1 MHWAGG
7 KVLDIYSVNRNFD
20 ISLPTHRETKY
31 KIIMKKTYHLCLSGG
46 DEIMFRDIEDY
57 NRGFNCFALALHKT
71 GSTGLVETFMSTH
84 THQLV
89 QTADPA
95 EFMCCFRLPYTMYFN
110 RKYGRRGG
118 LGEKKHFT
126 MEIDG
131 YYHTMAAASYVL
143 RNALHHGVA
152 PIPYAYP
159 HCSANSIF
167 MKDMGKHPDDRLLQ
181 EKYHHRFLGKTA
193 EYPVRYK
200 MSESGIFLRESVLDI
215 PQVENLFVTPRMFN
229 FYMTRKSSEE
239 WKAEQGK
246 DQNGI
251 SPIGIEQIE
260 RGVRTDAI
268 DKMLMFENGKA
279 DYKKMSDIELCTEI
293 DKVILPTLG
302 KTSVYCMSEKEKC
315 ELAEHLYRQRHIG
328 PSQIRRALAM

>member
-1 MHWAGG
+1 
-7 KVLDIYSVNRNFD
+7 
-20 ISLPTHRETKY
+20 
-31 KIIMKKTYHLCLSGG
+31 MKKTYHLCLSGG

-84 THQLV
+84 THQLI

-95 EFMCCFRLPYTMYFN
+95 EFMYCFRLPYTMYFN
-110 RKYGRRGG
+110 RKYRRRGG
-118 LGEKKHFT
+118 LGEKRHFT

-167 MKDMGKHPDDRLLQ
+167 MKDMGKHPEDRLLK

-193 EYPVRYK
+193 EYPERYK
-200 MSESGIFLRESVLDI
+200 MSKSGIFLRESVLDI

-279 DYKKMSDIELCTEI
+279 DYKKLSDIELCTEI
-293 DKVILPTLG
+293 DKVILPALG

-328 PSQIRRALAM
+328 LAQIRRALAM

>member
-1 MHWAGG
+1 
-7 KVLDIYSVNRNFD
+7 
-20 ISLPTHRETKY
+20 
-31 KIIMKKTYHLCLSGG
+31 MKKTYHLCLSGG

-95 EFMCCFRLPYTMYFN
+95 KFMYCFRLPYTMYFN
-110 RKYGRRGG
+110 RKYGRRGS
-118 LGEKKHFT
+118 LGEKRHFT
-126 MEIDG
+126 MEVNG
-131 YYHTMAAASYVL
+131 YYHTMAAASYIL
-143 RNALHHGVA
+143 RNALHHGVS

-167 MKDMGKHPDDRLLQ
+167 MKEMGKYPDDRILQ

-193 EYPVRYK
+193 EYPKRYK
-200 MSESGIFLRESVLDI
+200 MNRSGVFLRESVLDI
-215 PQVENLFVTPRMFN
+215 PQMENLFVTPRMFN

-246 DQNGI
+246 DQNGT
-251 SPIGIEQIE
+251 SPIGIELIE
-260 RGVRTDAI
+260 RGVKTDRI
-268 DKMLMFENGKA
+268 EKMLIYENGKA
-279 DYKKMSDIELCTEI
+279 DYKKMSDIDLCTEI
-293 DKVILPTLG
+293 DRIILPG
-302 KTSVYCMSEKEKC
+302 IGGRSVYTISDREKSQI
-315 ELAEHLYRQRHIG
+315 AEHLYQNLNIG
-328 PSQIRRALAM
+328 EAQIRRCLAI